1 MSKVKLQA
9 SRPEQI
15 VLAMMAPAW
24 SDKEPLATRGFFEA
38 LHSLWFAESR
48 LSRQKRFAT
57 GVSGYAAEIVANRG
71 DGIRFLWV
79 IPKTHEHAVRRLL
92 ESYCPDFK
100 IFKTEDHQWP
110 KDNYS
115 RLINFK
121 LSHDFKESLK
131 APDDLKDY
139 DPLGYLTASL
149 VKLKE
154 GEQICYQL
162 LSQPVKSAGSYWLNA
177 EGGTL
182 PIKVLKGAI
191 GLTGK
196 AAGACLNIF
205 NLEAAENKAMAT
217 QTIEEPLKTQT
228 PLFKTSLK
236 IFISSPCKVRIKEHT
251 QTLTAALSL
260 FSNPGLQ
267 SLDIENKKQDK
278 SMHTF
283 FERQFA
289 ARQKGL
295 YLSPAELAGLYHF
308 PNSKSSSF
316 EAMPRFLSKTLPPT
330 PRMLA
335 ETNHHVLLGENH
347 HQDQVTPIGLSEEE
361 RKRHVYIV
369 GGTGTGKT
377 TLLKYQ
383 IVQDIKQGRGVAVID
398 PHGDLAAD
406 LLNYIPKKRINDVIY
421 FNPADYKYPIGI
433 NLLQLP
439 KGLEGDKLEHARD
452 IRTEA
457 MVSVL
462 RKVFHSD
469 SEDIGHRIEYV
480 LRNTIQTAFTVM
492 EPTLFTIFK
501 LLNDRLYNQQIIRA
515 LKDPYLKMFWRNEI
529 GRAGAMQKVKMQA
542 GVTSK
547 IGRFIFSTSIKK
559 TFNQVSEDCLDFDA
573 LINKKRILIC
583 NFSKGLIGEDA
594 SQLFSTTVLAKIQLT
609 ILEQVAKKPERRK
622 QFYLYVDEFQHFA
635 TQSFVEMLSEARKYG
650 LNLIMAQQSTQQ
662 QGNSRLTEILLANV
676 GTTIIF
682 RTGSPADTNLLIPL
696 FDPFLLESDL
706 TNMSAYNFYM
716 RSSAINTLPIV
727 SGLTKLLDPPSG
739 SGITAAIIKA
749 SRKNFACR
757 SGGLKN
763 A

>member
-1 MSKVKLQA
+1 MQLKENPV
-9 SRPEQI
+9 EQV

-48 LSRQKRFAT
+48 YNRKKRLRA
-57 GVSGYAAEIVANRG
+57 GLSGYVAEIVANRG
-71 DGIRFLWV
+71 GGIRFLWV

-92 ESYCPDFK
+92 ESYCPEFK
-100 IFKTEDHQWP
+100 ICKTEDYHWP
-110 KDNYS
+110 TGNHS

-139 DPLGYLTASL
+139 DPLAYLTASL

-162 LSQPVKSAGSYWLNA
+162 LGQPVNSAGNGWLNT
-177 EGGTL
+177 EGSTL
-182 PIKVLKGAI
+182 PVKALKGTI

-196 AAGACLNIF
+196 AAGACLNF
-205 NLEAAENKAMAT
+205 LQLEAPDNRAVAT
-217 QTIEEPLKTQT
+217 QTIEEPIKTQT

-236 IFISSPCKVRIKEHT
+236 IFISTPSKIRLQEHT

-267 SLDIENKKQDK
+267 SLSIENKKRNK
-278 SMHTF
+278 SMPAF

-289 ARQKGL
+289 RRQKGL
-295 YLSPAELAGLYHF
+295 YLSPAELAALYHF

-330 PRMLA
+330 PRMLV
-335 ETNHHVLLGENH
+335 ETDHHVLLGENH

-398 PHGDLAAD
+398 PHGDLATD

-421 FNPADYKYPIGI
+421 FNPADYKYPMGI

-439 KGLEGDKLEHARD
+439 EGLEGDKLEHAKD

-457 MVSVL
+457 LVSVL

-469 SEDIGHRIEYV
+469 SEDVGHRIEYV

-492 EPTLFTIFK
+492 DPTLFTIFK
-501 LLNDRLYNQQIIRA
+501 LLNDRFYNQQIVKT
-515 LKDPYLKMFWRNEI
+515 LEDPYLKMFWRNEI
-529 GRAGAMQKVKMQA
+529 GRAGGMQKVKMQA

-547 IGRFIFSTSIKK
+547 IGRFIFSTSVKK
-559 TFNQVSEDCLDFDA
+559 AFNTVGEDCLDFDA

-594 SQLFSTTVLAKIQLT
+594 SRLFSTTVLAKIQLT
-609 ILEQVAKKPERRK
+609 LLEQVAKKPEKRK
-622 QFYLYVDEFQHFA
+622 PFYLYVDEFQHFA

-650 LNLIMAQQSTQQ
+650 LNLIMAQQSAQQ
-662 QGNSRLTEILLANV
+662 QGNSRLTEILLANI
-676 GTTIIF
+676 GTAIVF
-682 RTGSPADTNLLIPL
+682 RTGSPKDTNLLIPL
-696 FDPFLLESDL
+696 FNPFLLESDL
-706 TNMSAYNFYM
+706 TNTPAYNFYM
-716 RSSAINTLPIV
+716 KSSAIDTLPPI
-727 SGLTKLLDPPSG
+727 SGLTKLLNPPSI
-739 SGITAAIIKA
+739 SGIATAAIKA

-757 SGGLKN
+757 RVN
-763 A
+763 

>member
-1 MSKVKLQA
+1 MNKMKLKANQ
-9 SRPEQI
+9 PEQV

-38 LHSLWFAESR
+38 LHSLWFAESH
-48 LSRQKRFAT
+48 FARRKEFET
-57 GVSGYAAEIVANRG
+57 NVSGYAAEIVANRG

-131 APDDLKDY
+131 APDDLEDY

-162 LSQPVKSAGSYWLNA
+162 LGQPVKSAGSYWLNA
-177 EGGTL
+177 ESSTL
-182 PIKVLKGAI
+182 PVKALKGVI

-196 AAGACLNIF
+196 AAGACLNLF
-205 NLEAAENKAMAT
+205 QLEATENKVAAT
-217 QTIEEPLKTQT
+217 QTIEEPIKTQT
-228 PLFKTSLK
+228 LLFKISLK
-236 IFISSPCKVRIKEHT
+236 VFISSPSKVRLKEHT

-267 SLDIENKKQDK
+267 SLDIENKRQDK
-278 SMHTF
+278 SISAF
-283 FERQFA
+283 FERQFT
-289 ARQKGL
+289 ARQKNL

-383 IVQDIKQGRGVAVID
+383 IVQDIKAGRGVAVID
-398 PHGDLAAD
+398 PHGDLATD
-406 LLNYIPKKRINDVIY
+406 LLNYIPKRRINDVIY
-421 FNPADYKYPIGI
+421 FNPADYKHPIGI

-439 KGLEGDKLEHARD
+439 KGLEGDKLEHAKD
-452 IRTEA
+452 MRTEA

-492 EPTLFTIFK
+492 DPNLFTIFK
-501 LLNDRLYNQQIIRA
+501 LLNDPKYNQQVTKF
-515 LKDPYLKMFWRNEI
+515 LQDPYLKMFWRNEI
-529 GRAGAMQKVKMQA
+529 GRAGSFQKVKMQA
-542 GVTSK
+542 GVTTK
-547 IGRFIFSTSIKK
+547 IGRFIFSTSVKK
-559 TFNQVSEDCLDFDA
+559 AFNQVSEDCLDFDA
-573 LINKKRILIC
+573 LINKKKILIC

-609 ILEQVAKKPERRK
+609 ALEQVTKKEARRK
-622 QFYLYVDEFQHFA
+622 PFYLYVDEFQHFA
-635 TQSFVEMLSEARKYG
+635 TQSFIEMLSEARKYG
-650 LNLIMAQQSTQQ
+650 LNLIMSQQSAQQ
-662 QGNSRLTEILLANV
+662 QGNHKLTEILLANV
-676 GTTIIF
+676 GTLIAF
-682 RTGSPADTNLLIPL
+682 RTGSPADNNLLVSL
-696 FDPFLLESDL
+696 YNPFIEKSDL
-706 TNMSAYNFYM
+706 SNMPSHQFYVKVTAL
-716 RSSAINTLPIV
+716 RAEPPT
-727 SGLTKLLDPPSG
+727 SGMTKLIPDSFKPKSSNRIRG
-739 SGITAAIIKA
+739 KTIQK
-749 SRKNFACR
+749 
-757 SGGLKN
+757 
-763 A
+763 

>member
-1 MSKVKLQA
+1 MKLKENQI
-9 SRPEQI
+9 EQI

-48 LSRQKRFAT
+48 CDRKKRLGA
-57 GVSGYAAEIVANRG
+57 GLSGYAAEIIANRG
-71 DGIRFLWV
+71 EGIRFLWV

-100 IFKTEDHQWP
+100 IFKTEDYSWP
-110 KDNYS
+110 EKNHS

-131 APDDLKDY
+131 APDDLADY

-162 LSQPVKSAGSYWLNA
+162 LSQPVKSANSYWLNA
-177 EGGTL
+177 EGSTL
-182 PIKVLKGAI
+182 PVKTLKGAI

-196 AAGACLNIF
+196 AAGACLDLF
-205 NLEAAENKAMAT
+205 NLEVIEHKAVAT
-217 QTIEEPLKTQT
+217 QTIEEPIKTQT

-236 IFISSPCKVRIKEHT
+236 IFISTPSKVRLQEHT

-260 FSNPGLQ
+260 FTNPGLQ

-278 SMHTF
+278 TMPAF
-283 FERQFA
+283 FKRQFA
-289 ARQKGL
+289 SRQKDL
-295 YLSPAELAGLYHF
+295 YLSPAELAALYHF

-347 HQDQVTPIGLSEEE
+347 HQDQITPIGLSEEE

-377 TLLKYQ
+377 TLLKYK
-383 IVQDIKQGRGVAVID
+383 IIQDIKAGRGVAVID
-398 PHGDLAAD
+398 PHGDLATD
-406 LLNYIPKKRINDVIY
+406 LLNYIPKKRIKDVIY
-421 FNPADYKYPIGI
+421 FNPADYKHPIGI

-439 KGLEGDKLEHARD
+439 EGLEGDKLEHAKD

-462 RKVFHSD
+462 RKVFRSD
-469 SEDIGHRIEYV
+469 NEDIGHRIEYV

-492 EPTLFTIFK
+492 EPNLFTIFK
-501 LLNDRLYNQQIIRA
+501 LLNDPKYNQQVTRV
-515 LKDPYLKMFWRNEI
+515 LQDPYLKMFWRNEI
-529 GRAGAMQKVKMQA
+529 GRAGSFQKVKMQA

-547 IGRFIFSTSIKK
+547 IGRFIFSTSVKK
-559 TFNQVSEDCLDFDA
+559 AFNQVSEDCLDFDA

-609 ILEQVAKKPERRK
+609 ALEQVRKKEARRK
-622 QFYLYVDEFQHFA
+622 PLYLYVDEFQHFA
-635 TQSFVEMLSEARKYG
+635 TQSFIEMLSEARKYG
-650 LNLIMAQQSTQQ
+650 LNLIMSQQSAQQ
-662 QGNSRLTEILLANV
+662 QGNYKLTEILLANV
-676 GTTIIF
+676 GTLVSF
-682 RTGSPADTNLLIPL
+682 RTGSPADTNLLMPL
-696 FDPFLLESDL
+696 YSPFIEKNDL
-706 TNMSAYNFYM
+706 SNISSYQFYVKV
-716 RSSAINTLPIV
+716 TV
-727 SGLTKLLDPPSG
+727 LDAEPPT
-739 SGITAAIIKA
+739 SGITKL
-749 SRKNFACR
+749 SSDCFRMESSNHTRGKTTQ
-757 SGGLKN
+757 K
-763 A
+763 

>member
-1 MSKVKLQA
+1 MNKTKLKANQ
-9 SRPEQI
+9 PEQV

-38 LHSLWFAESR
+38 LHSLWFAESH
-48 LSRQKRFAT
+48 FARRKEFET
-57 GVSGYAAEIVANRG
+57 NVSGYAAEIVANRG

-100 IFKTEDHQWP
+100 IFKTEDYQWP
-110 KDNYS
+110 KGNYS

-121 LSHDFKESLK
+121 LRHDFKESLK
-131 APDDLKDY
+131 TPDDLKDY

-162 LSQPVKSAGSYWLNA
+162 LGQPVKSAGSYWLSA
-177 EGGTL
+177 EGSTL
-182 PIKVLKGAI
+182 PVKALKGVI

-196 AAGACLNIF
+196 AAGACLNLLQ
-205 NLEAAENKAMAT
+205 LEATENKAAAT

-228 PLFKTSLK
+228 PLFKISLK
-236 IFISSPCKVRIKEHT
+236 VFISSPSKVRLKEHT

-267 SLDIENKKQDK
+267 SLDIENKRQDK
-278 SMHTF
+278 SMPAF
-283 FERQFA
+283 FERQFVP
-289 ARQKGL
+289 RQKGL
-295 YLSPAELAGLYHF
+295 YLSLAELAGLYHF

-335 ETNHHVLLGENH
+335 GTNHHVLLGENH
-347 HQDQVTPIGLSEEE
+347 HQDQITPIGLSEEE

-383 IVQDIKQGRGVAVID
+383 IVQDIKAGRGVAVID
-398 PHGDLAAD
+398 PHGDLATD
-406 LLNYIPKKRINDVIY
+406 LLNYIPKRRINDVIY
-421 FNPADYKYPIGI
+421 FNPADYKHPIGI

-439 KGLEGDKLEHARD
+439 KGLEGDKLEHAKD
-452 IRTEA
+452 MRTEA

-492 EPTLFTIFK
+492 EPNLFTIFK
-501 LLNDRLYNQQIIRA
+501 LLNDPKYNQQVTKF
-515 LKDPYLKMFWRNEI
+515 LQDPYLKMFWRNEI
-529 GRAGAMQKVKMQA
+529 GRAGSFQKVKMQA
-542 GVTSK
+542 GVTTK
-547 IGRFIFSTSIKK
+547 IGRFIFSTSVKK
-559 TFNQVSEDCLDFDA
+559 AFNQISEDCLDFDA
-573 LINKKRILIC
+573 LINKKKILIC

-609 ILEQVAKKPERRK
+609 ALEQVTKKEARRK
-622 QFYLYVDEFQHFA
+622 PFYLYVDEFQYFA
-635 TQSFVEMLSEARKYG
+635 TQSFIEMLSEARKYG
-650 LNLIMAQQSTQQ
+650 LNLIMSQQSAQQ
-662 QGNSRLTEILLANV
+662 QGNHKLTEILLANV
-676 GTTIIF
+676 GTLIAF
-682 RTGSPADTNLLIPL
+682 RTGSPADNNLLASL
-696 FDPFLLESDL
+696 YNPFIEKSDL
-706 TNMSAYNFYM
+706 SNMPSHQFYVKVTAL
-716 RSSAINTLPIV
+716 RAEPPT
-727 SGLTKLLDPPSG
+727 SGMTKLIPDSFKP
-739 SGITAAIIKA
+739 
-749 SRKNFACR
+749 KNSNR
-757 SGGLKN
+757 IRGRTIQK
-763 A
+763 